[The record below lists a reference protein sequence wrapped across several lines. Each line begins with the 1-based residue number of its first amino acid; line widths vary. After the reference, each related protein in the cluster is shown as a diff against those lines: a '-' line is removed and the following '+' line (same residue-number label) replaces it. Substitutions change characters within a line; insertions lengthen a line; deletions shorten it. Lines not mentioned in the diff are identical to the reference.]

1 MNWGSLIKQKKRIFN
16 NAFKIDYAVG
26 SKHFRETCRLLLQK
40 SYISVEINFQ
50 QLSGVKKNIYFFT
63 RIGIFFFYNLTLSYI
78 PIMHSR
84 IQY

>member
-63 RIGIFFFYNLTLSYI
+63 RIGIFFYNLTLSYI

-84 IQY
+84 IHY